1 MAHNQ
6 IPQGPGVSWQP
17 AAVDYTRLLDGVR
30 TRRMLSFLVDYSV
43 VSLIWL
49 VMLLP
54 VFILGIVTFGLAW
67 MILPPLWA
75 VVALFYVG
83 TTMSGPAQ
91 ATWGMRFFSIRL
103 ERLDGTR
110 VDFMT
115 AVVHAVLFWFL
126 NGIFPPLLLV
136 SLFTE
141 KKQLIQD
148 ILLGTFVARSD
159 R

>member
-1 MAHNQ
+1 
-6 IPQGPGVSWQP
+6 
-17 AAVDYTRLLDGVR
+17 
-30 TRRMLSFLVDYSV
+30 
-43 VSLIWL
+43 
-49 VMLLP
+49 
-54 VFILGIVTFGLAW
+54 
-67 MILPPLWA
+67 
-75 VVALFYVG
+75 VG

-126 NGIFPPLLLV
+126 NGIFLPLLLV

-148 ILLGTFVARSD
+148 ILLGTFVVRSD

>member
-1 MAHNQ
+1 MADNR
-6 IPQGPGVSWQP
+6 IPP
-17 AAVDYTRLLDGVR
+17 ATNVTWEPRSVDYSRLLDGVR
-30 TRRMLSFLVDYSV
+30 TRRILAFLIDYTIV
-43 VSLIWL
+43 GLIWA

-54 VFILGIVTFGLAW
+54 ILILGIITFGLAW
-67 MILPPLWA
+67 MLYPALGAIIAIL
-75 VVALFYVG
+75 YVG

-126 NGIFPPLLLV
+126 NGIFLPLLLV

>member
-1 MAHNQ
+1 MAENQ
-6 IPQGPGVSWQP
+6 FPQGSSATWQP
-17 AAVDYTRLLDGVR
+17 AEVDYARLLDGVR
-30 TRRMLSFLVDYSV
+30 TRRVLAFLVDYSIV
-43 VSLIWL
+43 ALIWL

-54 VFILGIVTFGLAW
+54 VLILGIVTFGLAW
-67 MILPPLWA
+67 MLFP
-75 VVALFYVG
+75 ALGAIIAIIYVG
-83 TTMSGPAQ
+83 STMSGLAQ

-110 VDFMT
+110 IDFMT

-126 NGIFPPLLLV
+126 NGIFVPLLLI

-148 ILLGTFVARSD
+148 ILLGTFVVRSD